1 MYAQDPPAV
10 LIAPSCARRPGVR
23 PWRWSALAGLGLLQT
38 ACLTHWQDQRLSPAA
53 VIEQQHPVVV
63 RVTRINS
70 SRVILREP
78 RLADSVLVGLA
89 RDSALS
95 ISLADVARVA
105 LRRPGAS
112 TPVRV
117 GAAGVGVGLLIYFL
131 AIWKPLGS

>member
-1 MYAQDPPAV
+1 MYA
-10 LIAPSCARRPGVR
+10 R
-23 PWRWSALAGLGLLQT
+23 SALAGLALLQT
-38 ACLTHWQDQRLSPAA
+38 GCLTHWQDQRLSPAA

-63 RVTRINS
+63 RVTRIDS

-89 RDSALS
+89 RDSTLS
-95 ISLADVARVA
+95 ISVADVARVA

-117 GAAGVGVGLLIYFL
+117 GAAVAGAGLLIYVL

>member
-1 MYAQDPPAV
+1 
-10 LIAPSCARRPGVR
+10 
-23 PWRWSALAGLGLLQT
+23 
-38 ACLTHWQDQRLSPAA
+38 

-63 RVTRINS
+63 RVTRIDS
-70 SRVILREP
+70 SRVILQEP

-89 RDSALS
+89 RDSTLS
-95 ISLADVARVA
+95 ISVADVARVA

-117 GAAGVGVGLLIYFL
+117 GAAVAGAGLLIYVL